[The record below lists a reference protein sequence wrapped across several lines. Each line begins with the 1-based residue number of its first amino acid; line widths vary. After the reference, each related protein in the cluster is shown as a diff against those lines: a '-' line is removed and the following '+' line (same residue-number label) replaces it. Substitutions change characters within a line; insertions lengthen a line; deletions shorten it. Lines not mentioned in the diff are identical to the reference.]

1 MPEVNTA
8 GIGRTCAVADRSN
21 GSLLQSCFSGFE
33 EFLPGR
39 SHWPDLLQQGWCLPG
54 NMKYC
59 SQETQPPHR
68 NVTVTRSDSTELAT
82 DLSTD
87 LEALSLRRNGRAC
100 HRRAN
105 ENAET
110 FVDPRILVRQT
121 QKSNAV

>member
-1 MPEVNTA
+1 MPEINIA
-8 GIGRTCAVADRSN
+8 GIGRTCAVAERSN
-21 GSLLQSCFSGFE
+21 GSLLQSCFSGFG

-39 SHWPDLLQQGWCLPG
+39 SHWPDVLQQGWCLPG

-87 LEALSLRRNGRAC
+87 LKTLSLRRQGPRSLPFPPLGRRPLPPSPPKPTA
-100 HRRAN
+100 
-105 ENAET
+105 
-110 FVDPRILVRQT
+110 
-121 QKSNAV
+121 